1 MPTIQLDDLD
11 LQLIKLLSRD
21 ARVSNR
27 KIAGEL
33 GVTEGTVRGRIKRLQ
48 ADRLIAFTAITGFEM
63 ARKSRLAFIN
73 VQAEISA
80 VREVAGQISEMPQIN
95 AVMIM
100 LGQFNILAMCLFE
113 ELDVL
118 VEIASDRILALP
130 GVHHVETSIAV
141 KTIKYNARMAKITS
155 PPAMIA
161 RELRWRFPLPGPFVP
176 WASWIRPARA
186 FRGPR
191 PRVRSSRFRLPPGKQ
206 H

>member
-1 MPTIQLDDLD
+1 MATIQLDDLD

-33 GVTEGTVRGRIKRLQ
+33 GVTEGTVRGRIKKLQ

-73 VQAEISA
+73 VQAEVGM
-80 VREVAGQISEMPQIN
+80 VRDIAHQISEMPQIN

-100 LGQFNILAMCLFE
+100 MGQFNILAMCLFE
-113 ELDVL
+113 ELDTL

-141 KTIKYNARMAKITS
+141 KTVKYNARMAKITS
-155 PPAMIA
+155 PAQIA
-161 RELRWRFPLPGPFVP
+161 DED
-176 WASWIRPARA
+176 
-186 FRGPR
+186 
-191 PRVRSSRFRLPPGKQ
+191 
-206 H
+206 